1 MDSRHSLI
9 QGAMSRQRDHKAEY
23 RRRLKRAAAR
33 GLSRS
38 QARGHARAG
47 EKPIRGTKSISTDE
61 RLEAALKL
69 LRNVNK
75 QGLAAR
81 TAGVSPERF
90 RRFLRENSL
99 AARKGRSWVISD
111 RRPYRMTVIT
121 EREVKNLTFDDFEQR
136 SVNGRYLAAVQ
147 QFLRTNDI
155 GLLRPFEGHAV
166 IDAKGRPHLLE
177 TDPNTLHRLA
187 SAGSEMFHEVYRL
200 VQ

>member
-1 MDSRHSLI
+1 M
-9 QGAMSRQRDHKAEY
+9 ARQRNYKAEY
-23 RRRLKRAAAR
+23 QRRLKRAAAR

-47 EKPIRGTKSISTDE
+47 EKPIRGSKTISNDE

-75 QGLAAR
+75 QGLAAK

-99 AARKGRSWVISD
+99 AKREGRSWLITD
-111 RRPYRMTVIT
+111 RRPRRMTVIT
-121 EREVKNLTFDDFEQR
+121 EREVKNLTLADPEQL
-136 SVNGRYLAAVQ
+136 SLNGRHLAAVQ
-147 QFLRTNDI
+147 QFLRSNDI
-155 GLLRPFEGHAV
+155 ELLRPFEGRSV
-166 IDAKGRPHLLE
+166 VDARGRPHPLE
-177 TDPNTLHRLA
+177 TNPNTLHRLA
-187 SAGSEMFHEVYRL
+187 SAGSEVFHEVYRL